1 MESFNRTPN
10 KNESRGDDIKLRAE
24 LNEALEEELAK
35 SPDKMDTKKIDSIIS
50 LLSHLQEDGV
60 TVQEMPKDVYARKY
74 LRGVIRYRDKRT
86 RSVRAAIFFIGIILS
101 ISICNWISVK
111 ATDKNLF
118 HFVREKAY
126 LFYYE
131 TVGNSREES
140 DSRETTTQLRDV
152 TEEIYESWE
161 ELMEEK
167 SIQILVPAY
176 IPEDLDAMP
185 IHVQG
190 ATQKDMGISR
200 QYTDGEFYVRF
211 FIRAI
216 GDYGKMLYSEDEYTK
231 LLGQNI
237 INGYEVFLYKI
248 DEKLQAVFQD
258 NQFIYFIDSNMNET
272 EVMKIVEEMG

>member
-50 LLSHLQEDGV
+50 LLSHLQEDVV

-258 NQFIYFIDSNMNET
+258 SQFIYFIDSNMNET
-272 EVMKIVEEMG
+272 EVMKIVEEMR